1 MNKMKTLGIG
11 LILFFLSSFV
21 CNKNQQ
27 TKSNSMTINTSNNAD
42 TITLAG
48 GCFWC
53 IETTLNRLKGVD
65 TVLSGYMG
73 GNKSNPTYEE
83 VCTGSTGH
91 AEVVQVYYNP
101 EIISLETLLT
111 VFFTMHDPTTLN
123 RQGADIGTQY
133 RSAIFY
139 HHQNQKQ
146 IIDSFINKLVENKV
160 FDQPIVTEIS
170 ASSTF
175 YKAEDYHQNYYNL
188 NREKNSYC
196 MAVIDPKVNK
206 LRKSYLHLLKD

>member
-1 MNKMKTLGIG
+1 MNKMKTTIHG
-11 LILFFLSSFV
+11 LVFVFLSSFV
-21 CNKNQQ
+21 CNKTHQ
-27 TKSNSMTINTSNNAD
+27 TKSNLMTINTLHNAD

-65 TVLSGYMG
+65 TVISGYMG
-73 GNKSNPTYEE
+73 GNKENPTYEE
-83 VCTGSTGH
+83 VCTGTTGH
-91 AEVVQVYYNP
+91 AEVVQVHYNP
-101 EIISLETLLT
+101 EMISLETLLT

-139 HHQNQKQ
+139 HHETQKNT
-146 IIDSFINKLVENKV
+146 IDSFVNKLIENKI
-160 FDQPIVTEIS
+160 FTNPIVTEIKP
-170 ASSTF
+170 SSDF
-175 YKAEDYHQNYYNL
+175 YKAEEYHQNYYNL